1 MNESIVLKGIH
12 NKKIKNIFI
21 LGQPR
26 TGKST
31 IAKKLLSYGA
41 FSILAMDEVRHA
53 FYACGIQ
60 DIYAKD
66 NKTEVKD
73 TYSTAFLEFIKS
85 YIKSFRHNNPDI
97 TLIIEGMEM
106 TVQEVAKEFPGDII
120 VVLGIDTSDTQV
132 FFDLIRMQERTI
144 GHAWTR
150 NITDDELYEC
160 IERSMRFSKENEKD
174 ARKLR
179 IMYFS
184 CNGYRTEDYERSII
198 NHILRSMSSDNI
210 GSRSEHMNLMDLYL
224 FLDFTDHFEN
234 YNYIKNILKIDYYQ
248 IIKVDH
254 RDLLELH
261 ELRLRVPIL
270 YHVDDLRIFEKQIS
284 KIRDLRNTS
293 KDIVIDICGNIEK
306 LGGITK

>member
-198 NHILRSMSSDNI
+198 DYILRSMS
-210 GSRSEHMNLMDLYL
+210 
-224 FLDFTDHFEN
+224 FLRF
-234 YNYIKNILKIDYYQ
+234 Y
-248 IIKVDH
+248 
-254 RDLLELH
+254 
-261 ELRLRVPIL
+261 
-270 YHVDDLRIFEKQIS
+270 
-284 KIRDLRNTS
+284 
-293 KDIVIDICGNIEK
+293 
-306 LGGITK
+306 

>member
-1 MNESIVLKGIH
+1 MNERVVSNGIH
-12 NKKIKNIFI
+12 DKKMKNIFI

-31 IAKKLLSYGA
+31 IAKKLLSSGA

-53 FYACGIQ
+53 FYACGIR
-60 DIYAKD
+60 DIYAKG
-66 NKTEVKD
+66 NKTEVED
-73 TYSTAFLEFIKS
+73 IYSTAFSEFIKS
-85 YIKSFRHNNPDI
+85 YIKSFRYNNPDI

-106 TVQEVAKEFPGDII
+106 TVQEVAKEFPEDII

-132 FFDLIRMQERTI
+132 FFDLVRMQERTI

-198 NHILRSMSSDNI
+198 DYILRSMSSDDI
-210 GSRSEHMNLMDLYL
+210 RSYREHMNLMDLYL
-224 FLDFTDHFEN
+224 FLDLTDHFEN
-234 YNYIKNILKIDYYQ
+234 YDYIKNILKIDYYQ
-248 IIKVDH
+248 IIKVGH

-270 YHVDDLRIFEKQIS
+270 YHVDDLSIFEKQIS
-284 KIRDLRNTS
+284 KLRDLRNTS
-293 KDIVIDICGNIEK
+293 KDIVIDICGNIEN